1 MDPKL
6 LALLQLVGALQF
18 ATDPTDEGGGGGGS
32 SPTSSDDP
40 AGTGDNPKSADADV
54 EPEDEDEPLGE
65 PGIKAL
71 KSERIRAA
79 QAKKRADAAEAR
91 LKEIEDAEKTE
102 LQRAQERVAELE
114 KTTQAYEAE
123 KTRTQLRASVL
134 ASKNVP
140 SEWAD
145 FVTGDT
151 EDEMNKAADRI
162 LANLSQADRG
172 PALRPTS
179 GNPGGSVEAG
189 REAAKN
195 FRP

>member
-1 MDPKL
+1 MDRTRTHLLNL
-6 LALLQLVGALQF
+6 LANVGALAF
-18 ATDPTDEGGGGGGS
+18 MASPDDASGGGDD
-32 SPTSSDDP
+32 PKSSD
-40 AGTGDNPKSADADV
+40 GTDATGNNPKSADD
-54 EPEDEDEPLGE
+54 DDDDDEPLGE

-71 KSERIRAA
+71 KSERLRAEQA
-79 QAKKRADAAEAR
+79 QKRAKAAEAR

-102 LQRAQERVAELE
+102 LEKAQERIAELE
-114 KTTQAYEAE
+114 KTNQAYEAE
-123 KTRTQLRASVL
+123 KTRAQMRASVL

-145 FVTGDT
+145 FVTGDS

-162 LANLSQADRG
+162 IANLSSADQG

-179 GNPGGSVEAG
+179 GQPGGSVEAG
-189 REAAKN
+189 REAAKS

>member
-1 MDPKL
+1 MGRTRMNFL
-6 LALLQLVGALQF
+6 NRTGALMS
-18 ATDPTDEGGGGGGS
+18 AIDPAESGGGS
-32 SPTSSDDP
+32 APQSTENPGDDGDTPKSDD
-40 AGTGDNPKSADADV
+40 NADD
-54 EPEDEDEPLGE
+54 DDDEPLGE

-71 KSERIRAA
+71 KSERIRAT

-102 LQRAQERVAELE
+102 LQRAQERIAELE

-123 KTRTQLRASVL
+123 KTRSEQRASVL
-134 ASKNVP
+134 ATKNVP

-145 FVTGDT
+145 FVTGDS
-151 EDEMNKAADRI
+151 EDEMNQAADRI
-162 LANLSQADRG
+162 LANLSHADQG

-179 GNPGGSVEAG
+179 GNPGGSLEAG